1 MEIFVAPFYASSCHS
16 NLFKTRTALVTLSG
30 IIRRIKV
37 EFLCFSDSLLSKHS
51 IYDKYKNNKI
61 HNKRITHLFYRH
73 LTYILGKHHPYNK
86 GPETVKVRQ
95 ATCTVFEKKK
105 KKFQSFSEDLR
116 QNYFTTSWRELKL
129 DFSGVYNFSFVQKV
143 ITENWMT
150 EVKKSSEKFSP
161 AGI

>member
-16 NLFKTRTALVTLSG
+16 NLFKTCIALVTLSG

-51 IYDKYKNNKI
+51 IYEKYKNNKM

-105 KKFQSFSEDLR
+105 KKCSSHFLKIWGKIILQHHEE
-116 QNYFTTSWRELKL
+116 SWNL
-129 DFSGVYNFSFVQKV
+129 
-143 ITENWMT
+143 I
-150 EVKKSSEKFSP
+150 SP
-161 AGI
+161 EFIISHLSRR

>member
-73 LTYILGKHHPYNK
+73 LTCILGKHHPYNK

-105 KKFQSFSEDLR
+105 KKVPVIFWRSEAKLFYNIMKRAETWFLR
-116 QNYFTTSWRELKL
+116 SL
-129 DFSGVYNFSFVQKV
+129 
-143 ITENWMT
+143 
-150 EVKKSSEKFSP
+150 
-161 AGI
+161 